1 MKSPFPGMDPH
12 LEQPGTW
19 SDFHATFYVE
29 IKATLNAI
37 LPPGFVARSDQY
49 VWIHEPAA
57 NERLLLG
64 KPDTYVAQPGAA
76 GSSPGGTV
84 VAAPRTVV
92 LPAVRREGN
101 RYLKIIDVHRHHVV
115 TVLEVL
121 SPTNKNPGPDR
132 EAYLMKRSE
141 YLATGVNLIELDL
154 LRGGQTMPWGDEP
167 PPAGYYAMVCRAW
180 EFPKAGIWAFSVR
193 EPLPTI
199 PIPLVQDQV
208 EPELS
213 LQACFERAYMHGR
226 YETEI
231 DYHQPP
237 ALPLSGDD
245 ARWAAE
251 LLATKVSER

>member
-1 MKSPFPGMDPH
+1 MKAPFPGMDPY

-29 IKATLNAI
+29 IKATLNTI

-57 NERLLLG
+57 DERMLLG
-64 KPDTYVAQPGAA
+64 KPDTYVAQPG
-76 GSSPGGTV
+76 PGEASAHGTAL
-84 VAAPRTVV
+84 AAPRTII

-121 SPTNKNPGPDR
+121 SPSNKNPGPDR
-132 EAYLMKRSE
+132 EAYLIKRGE
-141 YLATGVNLIELDL
+141 YLATGINLIELDL
-154 LRGGQTMPWGDEP
+154 LRGGQTMPWGEESP
-167 PPAGYYAMVCRAW
+167 PTGYYAMIYRAW
-180 EFPKAGIWAFSVR
+180 EFPKAGIWTFSVR

-199 PIPLVQDQV
+199 PIPLVEDQA
-208 EPELS
+208 EPMLD
-213 LQACFERAYMHGR
+213 LQRCFDQAYERGR

-231 DYHQPP
+231 DYRQPP
-237 ALPLSGDD
+237 ALPLPEDD

-251 LLATKVSER
+251 LLQSKVTE